1 VQTIIL
7 YPNAQRVEALVLS
20 IGRNAIRVVHP
31 QTADTV
37 ELRRSRGQWADESG
51 VPIEFESF
59 IAAADFDI
67 RSILEMPQ
75 AYPVAS

>member
-1 VQTIIL
+1 MQTIIL
-7 YPNAQRVEALVLS
+7 YPGNQRVEGLVLS
-20 IGRNAIRVVHP
+20 IGRYTIRVVPRHS
-31 QTADTV
+31 ADAV
-37 ELRRSRGQWADESG
+37 ELRLSQGRWTDESG

-75 AYPVAS
+75 DCAVAS